1 MRSHWE
7 PLQGIPQ
14 RVEEFLSQVVLIIF
28 HTIIMIISHHR
39 RHQNQDHNPHHHQHH
54 PLQAGQVTAHCHL
67 CLFPQAHNPRLGCQ
81 GGLDGDDDDQGDYD
95 DYGRDDYDDVVVG
108 NDEQ

>member
-1 MRSHWE
+1 M
-7 PLQGIPQ
+7 
-14 RVEEFLSQVVLIIF
+14 
-28 HTIIMIISHHR
+28 
-39 RHQNQDHNPHHHQHH
+39 
-54 PLQAGQVTAHCHL
+54 TAHCHL